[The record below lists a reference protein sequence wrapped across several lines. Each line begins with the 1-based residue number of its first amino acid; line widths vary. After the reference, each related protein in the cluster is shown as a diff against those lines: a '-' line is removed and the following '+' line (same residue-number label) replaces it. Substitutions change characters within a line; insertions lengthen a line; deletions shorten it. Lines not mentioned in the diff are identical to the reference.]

1 VPDPIFADERLARIY
16 DAFDG
21 PRDDLAA
28 YVDICEQ
35 LGARAV
41 ADVGCGTGSLAVL
54 LAARG
59 VGVTGVDPAMA
70 SLEVARSKPMSDA
83 VTWIHGDVRD
93 LAPGSADLVV
103 MTGNVAQVFLTDED
117 WRAMLFGARR
127 ALKRRGHLVF
137 ESRRPEDRAWERWA
151 LEREPTV
158 RDVPGLGLVEQRREL
173 TAVDPPRVSFRFTY
187 RFADGTVVA
196 SDSTLRFRSRS
207 EIEDS
212 LAAAGF
218 ETLDVRD
225 APDRPGCEHVFVAAR
240 MT

>member
-16 DAFDG
+16 DAFDA

-28 YVDICEQ
+28 YVGIAEE

-59 VGVTGVDPAMA
+59 VEVTAVDPAPA
-70 SLEVARSKPMSDA
+70 SLEVARAKPGSGT
-83 VTWIHGDVRD
+83 VTWVHGDARD

-103 MTGNVAQVFLTDED
+103 MTGNVAQVFLTDEE
-117 WRAMLFGARR
+117 WRGTLAGIHR
-127 ALKRRGHLVF
+127 ALRAGGHLAF
-137 ESRRPEDRAWERWA
+137 ESRRRDDRAWERWA
-151 LEREPTV
+151 LDPGPTV
-158 RDVPGLGLVEQRREL
+158 REVAGFGEVEQHFEL
-173 TAVDPPRVSFRFTY
+173 TAVDRPLVSFRFSY
-187 RFADGTVVA
+187 RFADGTTVA
-196 SDSTLRFRSRS
+196 SDSTLRFRSRA
-207 EIEDS
+207 EIEGS

-225 APDRPGCEHVFVAAR
+225 APDRPGREDVFIAVRSA
-240 MT
+240 